1 MSRRFLG
8 LITVLSLMFAA
19 SSASAQ
25 SDEAVFWQSISGSSD
40 GAEFCAYLEAFP
52 NGKFVALAK
61 LRAKK
66 LGTSCGGAA
75 QPAPVAKPATPK
87 KQPVRSATTLP
98 PSYAI
103 RVSPEEMKRTHDA
116 LLDAEPGIVGFTNE
130 FPQSRVKPCFDCADV
145 LLVCRSATVA
155 GAHHLKNL
163 SIAALDFETAK
174 SGYIWLKDQ
183 SNNVFEADP
192 TKIVDVVANGGAD
205 CAAFGG
211 GPLRY
216 GEHYREPLLNR
227 LRDRVGDTT
236 SVAAK
241 PSVKP
246 RKAEERVR
254 VRTTDHLR
262 EIFGAA
268 ADGVAIKWQRGDC
281 ARLQGDGTA
290 KTVSYKGGPRTAYDY
305 SDSSGSYGIWGL
317 KNKGIG
323 ANFCIRH
330 STSDQWDCWKV
341 MMEGSVAHFHP
352 PAGFGPRQFSGVV
365 LPPEEY
371 KNCPKMSF
379 DALVNAANREKTL
392 MTSSE
397 IDPLDESRYVL
408 KNANVRA
415 APSTNGAKLFV
426 MNAGEQV
433 QVTGK
438 VRGENWY
445 QIKLGGS
452 DLGYIFGTLLGDQ
465 RPGGGPSVA
474 SAAPAPALSAPASP
488 APSSAGNSNLPST
501 DEANGPLCDFFGE
514 GNGWKLYAGF
524 DSVAVTS
531 MDERET
537 FTVHNGFEAGGFSL
551 GVSDGEESGKEVS
564 LDLWNVRKNGK
575 LVYDRIE
582 AINPEYSDS
591 SKFKKIDGE
600 LSITAGGD
608 AKTISATSTV
618 FDSFV
623 GSSSIDFNLPISW
636 MMEKLRAGQEIAI
649 DLHLQGSR
657 AVSMT
662 IDTSTFID
670 AFRHVNRAQSKMINN
685 RANGRCGFGAG
696 RPSASN
702 GLLACTQVA
711 SRSAGYFEGARFAVI
726 PGKWAKTA
734 KEHADASPKKVDVM
748 DISFPVYEILDQV
761 GYFPIDGVVF
771 YDRNIRVREN
781 PNGGGP
787 LIIGEFV
794 DSELFKQ
801 MADKFEP
808 NNFRCELVAEVR
820 TCPHA
825 KYAWASE
832 PCQ

>member
-1 MSRRFLG
+1 MRASFG
-8 LITVLSLMFAA
+8 LIALCVISMLPTATL
-19 SSASAQ
+19 AQ
-25 SDEAVFWQSISGSSD
+25 SDEAVFWQSISSSSD
-40 GAEFCAYLEAFP
+40 GDEFCAYLEAFP

-66 LGTSCGGAA
+66 LGASCGGGASPSA
-75 QPAPVAKPATPK
+75 TVAKPAAPK
-87 KQPVRSATTLP
+87 PAANPLP
-98 PSYAI
+98 NSSI
-103 RVSPEEMKRTHDA
+103 HGSREEMERTHQA
-116 LLDAEPGIVGFTNE
+116 LLDAEPGIVGFTND
-130 FPQSRVKPCFDCADV
+130 FPRSTIKPCFDCADI
-145 LLVCRSATVA
+145 LLVCKSATVA
-155 GAHHLKNL
+155 GAHQLRNL
-163 SIAALDFETAK
+163 SIASLDYETAK
-174 SGYIWLKDQ
+174 SAYIWLKDQ
-183 SNNVFEADP
+183 TNNVFESDP
-192 TKIVDVVANGGAD
+192 QKIVGVVSSGGAD

-216 GEHYREPLLNR
+216 GEHYREGLLNR

-241 PSVKP
+241 PSAKP
-246 RKAEERVR
+246 RKAEERAR
-254 VRTTDHLR
+254 VRTTDRLR
-262 EIFGAA
+262 EILGAA
-268 ADGVAIKWQRGDC
+268 ADGVAIKWKRGDC

-290 KTVSYKGGPRTAYDY
+290 RTVTYKGGPRTAYDY
-305 SDSSGSYGIWGL
+305 SDSSGSIGIWGL

-330 STSDQWDCWKV
+330 STSDQWDCWKLK
-341 MMEGSVAHFHP
+341 MEGPVAHFHP
-352 PAGFGPRQFSGVV
+352 PSGFGPRQFSGVV

-371 KNCPKMSF
+371 KNCPEMSF
-379 DALVNAANREKTL
+379 NALVNAANREKTF

-397 IDPLDESRYVL
+397 IDPLNESRYVI

-415 APSTNGAKLFV
+415 APSTNGAKLSV
-426 MNAGEQV
+426 MNKGEQV

-438 VRGENWY
+438 VQGQNWY

-452 DLGYIFGTLLGDQ
+452 DRGYIFGTLLGDQ
-465 RPGGGPSVA
+465 QSGGPSVA
-474 SAAPAPALSAPASP
+474 SVAPAPSAPAPASP
-488 APSSAGNSNLPST
+488 APSSAGNRNLPSI

-524 DSVAVTS
+524 LNVAVTS

-537 FTVHNGFEAGGFSL
+537 FRVHNGFEATGVGLSFSE
-551 GVSDGEESGKEVS
+551 GEESGKEIS
-564 LDLWNVRKNGK
+564 IDLFNVEKNSE
-575 LVYDRIE
+575 VYYDRFE
-582 AINPEYSDS
+582 AIGGGDIEY
-591 SKFKKIDGE
+591 KMIDAE
-600 LSITAGGD
+600 LSLSAGGE
-608 AKTISATSTV
+608 ATKVSATSTV
-618 FDSFV
+618 FEFSV
-623 GSSSIDFNLPISW
+623 GGSGSHADFDLPVAW
-636 MMEKLRAGQEIAI
+636 MMEKLRAGHEIAI
-649 DLHLQGSR
+649 DVFLQGSR

-662 IDTSTFID
+662 FDTNGFID
-670 AFRHVNRAQSKMINN
+670 AFRHVNRAQSKMTNN

-702 GLLACTQVA
+702 GLLACTEVG
-711 SRSAGYFEGARFAVI
+711 SRSAGYFKDARFAVI

-734 KEHADASPKKVDVM
+734 KEHADASPNDVDVM

-794 DSELFKQ
+794 ESELFKQ
-801 MADKFEP
+801 MTDKFEP
-808 NNFRCELVAEVR
+808 NNFRCELIAEVR

-832 PCQ
+832 PCP

>member
-1 MSRRFLG
+1 MKNR
-8 LITVLSLMFAA
+8 VLPLLLALSVTFWVTDAA
-19 SSASAQ
+19 AQ
-25 SDEAVFWQSISGSSD
+25 SDEAVFWQSISDSTDS
-40 GAEFCAYLEAFP
+40 AEFCAYLEAFP

-66 LGTSCGGAA
+66 LGGNCGGAA
-75 QPAPVAKPATPK
+75 QPAPVAKPATPQK
-87 KQPVRSATTLP
+87 KPARSATTLP

-116 LLDAEPGIVGFTNE
+116 LLDAEPEIVGFTNE

-155 GAHHLKNL
+155 GAHQLKNL

-192 TKIVDVVANGGAD
+192 TKIVDVVSNGGAD

-216 GEHYREPLLNR
+216 GEHYREQLLSR

-241 PSVKP
+241 PAVKP

-254 VRTTDHLR
+254 VRTTDRLR

-305 SDSSGSYGIWGL
+305 SDSSGSFGIWGL

-323 ANFCIRH
+323 ANFCLRH

-341 MMEGSVAHFHP
+341 MMEGPVAHFHP

-438 VRGENWY
+438 VRGQNWY

-474 SAAPAPALSAPASP
+474 SAAPAPSQSAPASP
-488 APSSAGNSNLPST
+488 APSSAGNSNLPT
-501 DEANGPLCDFFGE
+501 IDEANGPLCDFFGE

-524 DSVAVTS
+524 DSVAVTF

-537 FTVHNGFEAGGFSL
+537 FTVHNGFEAN
-551 GVSDGEESGKEVS
+551 GVGLKVSEGEESGKEVS
-564 LDLWNVRKNGK
+564 LDLFNVEKDGE
-575 LVYDRIE
+575 VFYDRWEVIG
-582 AINPEYSDS
+582 AGDIKYRMMDA
-591 SKFKKIDGE
+591 E
-600 LSITAGGD
+600 LSLSAGGE
-608 AKTISATSTV
+608 AKTVSASAIV
-618 FDSFV
+618 FEFSV
-623 GSSSIDFNLPISW
+623 GGIGSHADFDLPISW
-636 MMEKLRAGQEIAI
+636 MMEKLRAGHEIAI
-649 DLHLQGSR
+649 DVFLRGTR

-662 IDTSTFID
+662 FDTNGFMD
-670 AFRHVNRAQSKMINN
+670 AFRHVKRAQSKMINN

-771 YDRNIRVREN
+771 YDRNIRVRKN

-808 NNFRCELVAEVR
+808 NNFRCELVTEVR
-820 TCPHA
+820 TCPHP